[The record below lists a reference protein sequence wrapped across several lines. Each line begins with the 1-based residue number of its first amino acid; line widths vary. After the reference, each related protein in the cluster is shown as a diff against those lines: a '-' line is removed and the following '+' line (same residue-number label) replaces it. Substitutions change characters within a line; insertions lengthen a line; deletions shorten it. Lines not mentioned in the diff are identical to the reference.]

1 MAELTPRERLQPSL
15 LDRLTDDE
23 PNKTVES
30 RDQRVLS
37 MSRLRECVE
46 RDLAWLLNTENLS
59 SRQRLAD
66 CPEVLRS
73 VVNFGIP
80 SLTGKLVASE
90 ESRQL
95 DRQILEAIYTFEP
108 RLIRDTVV
116 VRKLPDEMDMSR
128 SSMRF
133 EIEADLWGQPMPLH
147 LFFHTEI
154 DLDTGE
160 CVVTQ
165 PAE

>member
-23 PNKTVES
+23 PNRTVES
-30 RDQRVLS
+30 REQRVLS

-59 SRQRLAD
+59 SRQRISN
-66 CPEVLRS
+66 CPEVMRS
-73 VVNFGIP
+73 VLNFGIP
-80 SLTGKLVASE
+80 SLTGKAGSSSE
-90 ESRQL
+90 SHQFGH
-95 DRQILEAIYTFEP
+95 QILEAIFQFEP

-116 VRKLPDEMDMSR
+116 VRKLPGGMDLSR
-128 SSMRF
+128 SAMRF
-133 EIEADLWGQPMPLH
+133 EIEADLWGQPMPQH
-147 LFFHTEI
+147 LYFYTEI

-160 CVVTQ
+160 CSVTHHGV
-165 PAE
+165 